1 MEHFNRPSGPSLGAF
16 IEHSDSSLPALQ
28 TRDGEQSSNETPS
41 LRRHLNP
48 LFGCKLMGWTSTWV
62 IAEPHAL
69 SALETASWRLMLQSQ
84 LSYLLDEPES
94 LDKAA
99 A

>member
-1 MEHFNRPSGPSLGAF
+1 
-16 IEHSDSSLPALQ
+16 
-28 TRDGEQSSNETPS
+28 
-41 LRRHLNP
+41 
-48 LFGCKLMGWTSTWV
+48 MGWTSTWV